1 MALSSLEV
9 LKNQIIAIF
18 SEHCCYQLIYC
29 VRNKTK
35 AKTKLMK
42 FSVSRNE
49 IKKLALSLALVPS
62 FLALLTLG
70 GCSTTTLPL
79 PDMSIS
85 RDDADGALTAHEQNL
100 LSELLDAQKETHRQ
114 DAVKEIERR

>member
-1 MALSSLEV
+1 
-9 LKNQIIAIF
+9 
-18 SEHCCYQLIYC
+18 
-29 VRNKTK
+29 
-35 AKTKLMK
+35 MK

-70 GCSTTTLPL
+70 GCLTTTLPW